1 MSLQADFDQAAQDVR
16 KLKSRPEDEEL
27 KELYGLYKQ
36 SIIGDINIAC
46 PCPAMLDLKGKAKW
60 EAWNLQK
67 GVSKEDAMCAY
78 ISKARQLIE
87 KYGI

>member
-1 MSLQADFDQAAQDVR
+1 MALQADFDRAAEDVR
-16 KLKSRPEDEEL
+16 KLKTRPDDEEL

-36 SIIGDINIAC
+36 SVIGDINIGKC
-46 PCPAMLDLKGKAKW
+46 PVMLDLKGKAKW

-67 GVSKEDAMCAY
+67 GLSKEDAMSAY
-78 ISKARQLIE
+78 ISKAKQLIE

>member
-1 MSLQADFDQAAQDVR
+1 MALQNDFHKVAEDVR
-16 KLKSRPEDEEL
+16 KLKTRPNDEEL

-36 SIIGDINIAC
+36 SVVGDIDIEC
-46 PCPAMLDLKGKAKW
+46 PVMLDLKGKAKW

-67 GVSKEDAMCAY
+67 GLSKEDAMTAY
-78 ISKARQLIE
+78 ISKAKKLIE

>member
-1 MSLQADFDQAAQDVR
+1 MSLQADFDQATQDVR

-36 SIIGDINIAC
+36 SIIGDINIGG
-46 PCPAMLDLKGKAKW
+46 L
-60 EAWNLQK
+60 
-67 GVSKEDAMCAY
+67 SKEDAMSAY
-78 ISKARQLIE
+78 ISKARELIE

>member
-1 MSLQADFDQAAQDVR
+1 MSLQADFDQATQDVR

-36 SIIGDINIAC
+36 SVIGDINIAC
-46 PCPAMLDLKGKAKW
+46 PAMLDLQGKAKW
-60 EAWNLQK
+60 EAWNRRK
-67 GVSKEDAMCAY
+67 GLSKEDAMCAY
-78 ISKARQLIE
+78 ISKARELIE